1 MTNTTETT
9 TTMMG
14 ILYEK
19 DGRDHL
25 VFTDIEIIKVYSKTL
40 DKYYLK
46 VKTFEGQ
53 EIVIEPMS
61 IKKMKMVQI

>member
-1 MTNTTETT
+1 MTNTTET

-14 ILYEK
+14 ILYEH

-25 VFTDIEIIKVYSKTL
+25 VFTDCEMIRVYSKTL
-40 DKYYLK
+40 NKTYLK
-46 VKTFEGQ
+46 VRTFEGQ